1 VYAEWR
7 RLNSSILPLAFSFAS
22 SKDWLS
28 FSRLWVP
35 FSEAA
40 FLCDSWIC
48 FAQWEKWSRVSE
60 NALAIKTC
68 PTKMWSIQVKGA
80 PKETWGRRQ
89 GR

>member
-1 VYAEWR
+1 VSCRVAPFEFIYPALGFLFRVIQRLAE
-7 RLNSSILPLAFSFAS
+7 LLPTLGALLGSG
-22 SKDWLS
+22 
-28 FSRLWVP
+28 P
-35 FSEAA
+35 
-40 FLCDSWIC
+40 CDSWIC